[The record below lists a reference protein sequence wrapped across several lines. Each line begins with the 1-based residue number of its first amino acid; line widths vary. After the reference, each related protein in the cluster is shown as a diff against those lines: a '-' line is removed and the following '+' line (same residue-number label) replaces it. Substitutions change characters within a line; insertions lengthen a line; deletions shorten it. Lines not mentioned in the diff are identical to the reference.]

1 MLADLSVAGTFGD
14 FIHLGACL
22 RLMVSPALGASPR
35 LSAVSGQ
42 TPGALREGLCT
53 RPNPTVG
60 WTRPAHLHLPILH
73 LRGAALHVAVVAAA
87 RAALHLHAGRPHQ
100 EVSVGAVYEAPRDLK
115 HLRARLALRDHGW
128 LCGDRRGT
136 WREQGPPSAGVDLS
150 RGPLAGRNAQGRAPL
165 GLLEFRSRQGLS
177 HPLQPRVGRLP
188 AMGLGHEAWG
198 LGFPISKMGLRRSTT

>member
-22 RLMVSPALGASPR
+22 RLMVSPALGAF
-35 LSAVSGQ
+35 SGQ

-53 RPNPTVG
+53 HPNPLPG
-60 WTRPAHLHLPILH
+60 WMRPAHLHLPVLH

-100 EVSVGAVYEAPRDLK
+100 EVSIGAVYEAPRDLK

-165 GLLEFRSRQGLS
+165 GLLAFRSRQGLS

-198 LGFPISKMGLRRSTT
+198 LVFPISKMGLRRSTT